1 MVLNKTLCC
10 ESLLF
15 HDLGEMERGED
26 RYWGLPNKHLIRKSS
41 ESLII
46 SCSLAQNPRKTV
58 ANSEGELAT
67 AIVRNDKE

>member
-46 SCSLAQNPRKTV
+46 SSLLARNPGKTV
-58 ANSEGELAT
+58 PNSDEDLVAV
-67 AIVRNDKE
+67 IVRDMEK